1 MRTRRGFSLIE
12 IMVVVTI
19 IGMLIGLV
27 AFRFGGT
34 QFAAS
39 RKVTLAK
46 MARIRQ
52 ALDLYKL
59 DTRKYPAAGD
69 GLKALTVP
77 PPNRSQGYLEDA
89 DLVDAWNSRIQYA
102 VPGKSGKH
110 YDLISYGDDGA
121 PGGDKE
127 NADFSCW
134 DADEKPAAP

>member
-27 AFRFGGT
+27 AFKFGGT
-34 QFAAS
+34 QFTAS

-46 MARIRQ
+46 MARIQQ
-52 ALDLYKL
+52 ALEMFKL
-59 DTRKYPAAGD
+59 DTRKYPTAGD
-69 GLKALTVP
+69 GLKALTTP
-77 PPNRSQGYLEDA
+77 PPNRTQGYLEDA
-89 DLVDAWNSRIQYA
+89 DLLDAWNSPIQYA
-102 VPGKSGKH
+102 VPGKNGKA

-127 NADFSCW
+127 NTDFSCW
-134 DADEKPAAP
+134 DSDEKPAAP